1 MTASPRQLVLDLAHR
16 QALGEEDFLVSSS
29 NAAAVELIDAWPAW
43 PHPAAVVVGPHGSGK
58 SHLANVWRL
67 RSAAHLV
74 PAVELS
80 DPVVAALAERSALV
94 VEDLDRGLGDERAF
108 FHLLNRA
115 RESAV
120 FVLLTSAR
128 APGDMTFH
136 IPDLRSRL
144 RALPVV
150 ELQPPDEPLLKAV
163 LVKLFCDRQINVE
176 PAVIE
181 YLSLRMERSM
191 EAASRVVDAVDR
203 LALAMHRRVTRPLAA
218 EALASLGEAAG
229 ESRGES
235 APEDRDDDLSSRK
248 P

>member
-1 MTASPRQLVLDLAHR
+1 MTAAPRQLVLDLAHR
-16 QALGEEDFLVSSS
+16 QALGEEDFLVSRS
-29 NAAAVELIDAWPAW
+29 NAAAVELIDAWPHW
-43 PHPAAVVVGPHGSGK
+43 PHPAAIVVGPEGSGK

-74 PAVELS
+74 PAAELS
-80 DPVVAALAERSALV
+80 DAIVAALAERSAVV
-94 VEDLDRGLGDERAF
+94 VEDLDRGLADERAL

-120 FVLLTSAR
+120 CVLLTSR
-128 APGDMTFH
+128 EAPGDMTFR

-150 ELQPPDEPLLKAV
+150 ELQSPDEALLKAV
-163 LVKLFCDRQINVE
+163 LVKLFCDRQLNVE

-191 EAASRVVDAVDR
+191 EAASRVVAAVDR
-203 LALAMHRRVTRPLAA
+203 LALAMHRKVTRPLAA
-218 EALASLGEAAG
+218 EALATLGEP
-229 ESRGES
+229 RGENL
-235 APEDRDDDLSSRK
+235 E
-248 P
+248 

>member
-1 MTASPRQLVLDLAHR
+1 MTAAPRQLVLDLAHR
-16 QALGEEDFLVSSS
+16 QALGEEDFLVSRS
-29 NAAAVELIDAWPAW
+29 NAAAVELIDAWPHW
-43 PHPAAVVVGPHGSGK
+43 PHPAAIVVGPEGSGK

-74 PAVELS
+74 PAAEFS
-80 DPVVAALAERSALV
+80 DAIVAALAERSALV
-94 VEDLDRGLGDERAF
+94 VEDVDRGLADERAL

-120 FVLLTSAR
+120 CVLLTSR
-128 APGDMTFH
+128 EAPGDMTFR

-150 ELQPPDEPLLKAV
+150 ELQSPDEALLKAV
-163 LVKLFCDRQINVE
+163 LVKLFCDRQLNVE

-191 EAASRVVDAVDR
+191 EAASRVVAAVDR
-203 LALAMHRRVTRPLAA
+203 LALAMHRKVTRPLAA
-218 EALASLGEAAG
+218 EALATLGEP
-229 ESRGES
+229 RGENL
-235 APEDRDDDLSSRK
+235 E
-248 P
+248 